1 MYECVLQ
8 DGTITQRPM
17 IPYGYWDNDRSIT
30 GSIDSNMASLGFL
43 PAECSPPDTHAYKV
57 QKYIGTKNKL
67 STTYDGKEPV
77 EMVET
82 TPNVLV
88 VSDTNSNTLQVQ

>member
-1 MYECVLQ
+1 
-8 DGTITQRPM
+8 M

-30 GSIDSNMASLGFL
+30 GSIEPSMAAKGFL
-43 PAECSPPDTHAYKV
+43 PAECSPPNNHSYKT

-67 STTYDGKEPV
+67 TTTYDGKEPV

-82 TPNVLV
+82 SPNVLV
-88 VSDTNSNTLQVQ
+88 VSDTSPNTLQVQ